1 VTTPGF
7 GGRASLASGSTP
19 TPSAVAYRVSVES
32 GSLRLGPASTG
43 GTVLDVPLS
52 HVRVRPLG
60 RAGSVVVDVDE
71 SPLLL
76 DFCDHAEPRGA
87 AGAAAKTRRVVEAA
101 RGRRRRDRFL
111 RAVHGGRS

>member
-1 VTTPGF
+1 MTATGF
-7 GGRASLASGSTP
+7 AGRARLASGSAP
-19 TPSAVAYRVSVES
+19 TSSVMPYRVTVAA
-32 GSLRLGPASTG
+32 GSLRLGPAATAG
-43 GTVLDVPLS
+43 VVLDVPLS
-52 HVRVRPLG
+52 RVRARPLG

-76 DFCDHAEPRGA
+76 DFCDHVEPRGA